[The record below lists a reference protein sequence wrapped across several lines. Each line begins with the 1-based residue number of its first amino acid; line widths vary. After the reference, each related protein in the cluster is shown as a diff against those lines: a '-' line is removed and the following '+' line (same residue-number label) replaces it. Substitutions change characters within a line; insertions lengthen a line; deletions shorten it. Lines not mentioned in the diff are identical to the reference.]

1 MLPSPLDF
9 FSQKAD
15 YSFLK
20 HWIMAKNIL
29 TVYLH
34 EENEQKQKQRSLTQE
49 RPTREAHTLPA

>member
-1 MLPSPLDF
+1 MLPSSLDF
-9 FSQKAD
+9 FNQKAD

-34 EENEQKQKQRSLTQE
+34 EEHEQKQKQRSLTQE
-49 RPTREAHTLPA
+49 RPPWEAHTLPA